1 MIKVTNDSY
10 LILGTQF
17 SVQSS
22 GEIYESFNVRRLWL
36 QFCHNICPGGG
47 EGLRGLPDDAVGEVS
62 EAGQEAAQT
71 DLQTSTLLLHT
82 RGPEQSLDV
91 QSAQDSGDLP

>member
-1 MIKVTNDSY
+1 MIKVTNNSY

-47 EGLRGLPDDAVGEVS
+47 EGLRGLPDDGVGEVS
-62 EAGQEAAQT
+62 EAGQAAAET
-71 DLQTSTLLLHT
+71 DLPASPLLLHT
-82 RGPEQSLDV
+82 RGPDQSLDV
-91 QSAQDSGDLP
+91 LPAGGS